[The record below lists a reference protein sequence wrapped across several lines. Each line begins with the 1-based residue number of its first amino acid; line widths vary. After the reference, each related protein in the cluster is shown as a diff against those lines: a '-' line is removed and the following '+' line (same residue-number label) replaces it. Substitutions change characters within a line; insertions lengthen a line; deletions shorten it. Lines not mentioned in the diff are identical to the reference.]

1 MARHLKISTMKE
13 KIVLFAHFELQL
25 KLQVQM
31 ECIALWNISAC
42 FGFNNVIF
50 SFLCPI
56 I

>member
-1 MARHLKISTMKE
+1 MKE
-13 KIVLFAHFELQL
+13 NIVLFAHLDLQL

-50 SFLCPI
+50 SLLCPI
-56 I
+56 MQGPVQS